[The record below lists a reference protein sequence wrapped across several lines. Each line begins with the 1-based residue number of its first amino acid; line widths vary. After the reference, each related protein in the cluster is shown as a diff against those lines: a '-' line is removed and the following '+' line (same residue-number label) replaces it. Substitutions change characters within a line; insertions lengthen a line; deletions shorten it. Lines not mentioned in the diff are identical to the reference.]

1 MAGLQFGRD
10 KRMVSDPRSFL
21 MENMGAMISSWKLM
35 FALGLQVGKQPRL
48 GTNARQPGQ
57 ESSSSSPESSV
68 SESER
73 CPAQEAENSLQHTIS
88 ETQSARPGVSRP
100 VVTSRDRAS
109 APPDILGHTWP
120 DDR

>member
-1 MAGLQFGRD
+1 
-10 KRMVSDPRSFL
+10 

-48 GTNARQPGQ
+48 ETNARQPGQ

-73 CPAQEAENSLQHTIS
+73 CPAQEAENSLQHNQCNTIS
-88 ETQSARPGVSRP
+88 QAG
-100 VVTSRDRAS
+100 
-109 APPDILGHTWP
+109 G
-120 DDR
+120 

>member
-10 KRMVSDPRSFL
+10 ERMASDPRSFL

-48 GTNARQPGQ
+48 ETNARQPGQ
-57 ESSSSSPESSV
+57 ESSSSPESSV

-88 ETQSARPGVSRP
+88 VTQSARPGADKLNNNFSLETHPLR
-100 VVTSRDRAS
+100 
-109 APPDILGHTWP
+109 PPDCA
-120 DDR
+120 DSDQN